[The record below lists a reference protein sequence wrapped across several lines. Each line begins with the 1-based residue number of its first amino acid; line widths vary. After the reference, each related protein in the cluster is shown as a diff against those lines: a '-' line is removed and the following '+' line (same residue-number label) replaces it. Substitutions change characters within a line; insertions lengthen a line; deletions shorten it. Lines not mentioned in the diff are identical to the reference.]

1 MPTPLLGNIAT
12 SFTNGLLGTD
22 YPAGTNHTFTAAGSL
37 ARRGM
42 MAFPGIEATFNR
54 DWDYYSPGDTL
65 ADGLRKSA
73 DFGATA
79 AKSMITDPYGVL
91 MYGLEPSE
99 SGEAVISDEAASS
112 DAPKSDAPKY
122 VPSSGGAP
130 AALPEYLYA
139 DLAKAYGMDAT
150 TAYQE
155 ALSNT
160 SYQRAV
166 KDLQAAGL
174 NPVLAATGLSGAGGV
189 YSVRKNGSGFS
200 IGGDSSS
207 AHDNYKKLSNI
218 GTLVGGISG
227 FVLTGNVSGAVAGAA
242 IGNQLLGAAGNM
254 MDAR

>member
-1 MPTPLLGNIAT
+1 MPTPFLGNIAT

-22 YPAGTNHTFTAAGSL
+22 YPAGTNHTLTQAGSV
-37 ARRGM
+37 ARRGFLS
-42 MAFPGIEATFNR
+42 FPGIDATFNR

-65 ADGLRKSA
+65 SDGLAKSA

-91 MYGLEPSE
+91 IYGLKPSE
-99 SGEAVISDEAASS
+99 SGDPVVSDE
-112 DAPKSDAPKY
+112 PVKSDPPAY

-130 AALPEYLYA
+130 AALPDYLYA

-174 NPVLAATGLSGAGGV
+174 NPVLAASGLNGASGV

-200 IGGDSSS
+200 VGNNISS
-207 AHDNYKKLSNI
+207 AHDSYKKLSNL
-218 GTLVGGISG
+218 GTLVGGVGG
-227 FVLTGNVSGAVAGAA
+227 FILTGSPSGAVAGAA
-242 IGNQLLGAAGNM
+242 IGNQILGAVGNM
-254 MDAR
+254 MDRR

>member
-1 MPTPLLGNIAT
+1 MPTPFLGNILT

-22 YPAGTNHTFTAAGSL
+22 YPAGTNHTSTKVGSL
-37 ARRGM
+37 SRSGLM
-42 MAFPGIEATFNR
+42 SFPGIEATFNR
-54 DWDYYSPGDTL
+54 DWDYYTPGDSL
-65 ADGLRKSA
+65 ADGLAKSA

-91 MYGLEPSE
+91 MYGFKPSD
-99 SGEAVISDEAASS
+99 SGEPVVSDESANS
-112 DAPKSDAPKY
+112 DPPAV

-130 AALPEYLYA
+130 AALPDYLYA
-139 DLAKAYGMDAT
+139 DLAKAYGMDST

-174 NPVLAATGLSGAGGV
+174 NPVLAASGLDGASGV
-189 YSVRKNGSGFS
+189 YSVRKNGSGLS
-200 IGGDSSS
+200 IGGDLSS
-207 AHDNYKKLSNI
+207 AHDSFKKLSNI

-227 FVLTGNVSGAVAGAA
+227 FALTGNVFGAAAGAS
-242 IGNQLLGAAGNM
+242 IGNQLLGAIGNM
-254 MDAR
+254 MDSR

>member
-1 MPTPLLGNIAT
+1 MPTPFLGNIAT

-22 YPAGTNHTFTAAGSL
+22 YPAGTNHTFTKIGSV
-37 ARRGM
+37 ARRGLM
-42 MAFPGIEATFNR
+42 SFPGIEATFNR

-91 MYGLEPSE
+91 MYGLKPSD
-99 SGEAVISDEAASS
+99 SGEPVVSDE
-112 DAPKSDAPKY
+112 PVSDAPKY

-130 AALPEYLYA
+130 AALPDYLYA

-174 NPVLAATGLSGAGGV
+174 NPVLAASGLNGASGV
-189 YSVRKNGSGFS
+189 YSARKNGSGFS
-200 IGGDSSS
+200 VGGDSSS
-207 AHDNYKKLSNI
+207 AHDAYTRLSNI
-218 GTLVGGISG
+218 GTLVGAVSG
-227 FVLTGNVSGAVAGAA
+227 YALTGQVYGAVSGAMIGKQVLGA
-242 IGNQLLGAAGNM
+242 IGNF
-254 MDAR
+254 MDGTA